1 MPFFISFCSNWSM
14 IYYVFI
20 TSRPVPV
27 SKLTQ
32 RSLMLI
38 LSFSCGSWGSESG
51 PQTSEASSLP
61 TKPSHSPQVVLTC
74 SIVLYTMLFFN
85 ALKTISTFFFCLKK
99 WGGCG
104 QGRHW
109 ASSSD
114 LHVPACSVSH
124 TTASA
129 ALEQTAVFLPSP
141 GLGQEPPLPATLYC
155 QGSGE

>member
-1 MPFFISFCSNWSM
+1 M

-61 TKPSHSPQVVLTC
+61 TKPSHSPQVVLIC
-74 SIVLYTMLFFN
+74 SVVLYTMLFFK
-85 ALKTISTFFFCLKK
+85 ALKTISTFFLSQKMRWVWSRK
-99 WGGCG
+99 TLGIQLWPP
-104 QGRHW
+104 R
-109 ASSSD
+109 
-114 LHVPACSVSH
+114 ACVLSVSH
-124 TTASA
+124 YSLGCSWADSRLLAFTWAWTGATT
-129 ALEQTAVFLPSP
+129 PSH
-141 GLGQEPPLPATLYC
+141 TLLSRKRWINRWSL
-155 QGSGE
+155 QRLRLL